1 MSYPK
6 LRLIYF
12 PVRARAEGAKL
23 IMEYGNIPYEEVN
36 CVNVF
41 GMSFQDV
48 KKAGKLPFGQLPVLE
63 INGEGG
69 PMIGM
74 NYINLSPSDAQPFAH
89 LKINL

>member
-74 NYINLSPSDAQPFAH
+74 NYLNLSPSDAQPFC
-89 LKINL
+89 LPKD